1 MHTLRS
7 RDKSCASCIV
17 VTVVR
22 GHHSYIGAE
31 THSMAT
37 GGGLALPEPLN
48 DEDARSWFK
57 RFEVCSAANG
67 WDAAKKLLRL
77 PTLLRGRAWAI
88 FDSLGGDDTDTYD
101 HLKAALLLR
110 LSPDTDEDRMA
121 ARERLS
127 ARKFRE
133 GGESVDE
140 LARDLER
147 LLDRASPGLPA
158 NVRDTELRF
167 HLINALPENVAFQLK
182 LLPKKPFA
190 ETISKARELCLIYS
204 RADAAKLNIVN
215 HVQDSAAI
223 TRLDQMEATLQG
235 LSEQLMALTTQ
246 RRDTVHCHNC
256 GKQGHL
262 ARNCRMRR
270 PPVPTCFNCGKRGH
284 LARNCW
290 DQGNGRGSIATQRAG
305 NAPGRK

>member
-1 MHTLRS
+1 MCPIIVIRDLLTLVP
-7 RDKSCASCIV
+7 KPG
-17 VTVVR
+17 TKN
-22 GHHSYIGAE
+22 
-31 THSMAT
+31 SMAT
-37 GGGLALPEPLN
+37 GGGLALPEPLH
-48 DEDARSWFK
+48 DEDARAWFK

-77 PTLLRGRAWAI
+77 PTLLRGRAWAV
-88 FDSLGGDDTDTYD
+88 FDSLGEDDTDTFD

-110 LSPDTDEDRMA
+110 LSPDTDEDRMV
-121 ARERLS
+121 AREKLS
-127 ARKFRE
+127 VRKFRD
-133 GGESVDE
+133 GGESIDE

-147 LLDRASPGLPA
+147 LLDRASPGLPV

-167 HLINALPENVAFQLK
+167 HLINALPEQVAFQLK

-190 ETISKARELCLIYS
+190 ETISKARELCLIYN
-204 RADAAKLNIVN
+204 RADAARSVN
-215 HVQDSAAI
+215 QLQDSATT
-223 TRLDQMEATLQG
+223 TRLDRMEATLLG
-235 LSEQLMALTTQ
+235 LSEQLMTLNTQ
-246 RRDTVHCHNC
+246 RRDTVSCYNC

-262 ARNCRMRR
+262 ARNCRMQC

-290 DQGNGRGSIATQRAG
+290 NQGNGRGSILTQRAG